1 MREKLKSLLAYIL
14 TMIFTIAIGVGV
26 INYLI
31 QKPQP
36 PRLII
41 IYDKDTV
48 KDTIYD
54 SFKKQKR

>member
-1 MREKLKSLLAYIL
+1 
-14 TMIFTIAIGVGV
+14 MIFTIAIGVGV

>member
-14 TMIFTIAIGVGV
+14 TMIFTIAICVGV